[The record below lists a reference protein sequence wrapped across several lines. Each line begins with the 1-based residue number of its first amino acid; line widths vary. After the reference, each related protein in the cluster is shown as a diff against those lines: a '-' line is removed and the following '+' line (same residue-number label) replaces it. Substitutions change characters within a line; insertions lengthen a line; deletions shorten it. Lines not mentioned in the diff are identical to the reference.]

1 MYHQNQHI
9 LGDGEKCTQRQ
20 SLLHWERVQV
30 NTLFWLVDSN
40 PYSSLIGQDDEP
52 GRDDSAGCL
61 VQILHCL
68 GLSHWHRG
76 GPGHLSQGENCCWTM
91 KIFEWKLFQTTPEVA
106 MSRVKSRNRQEEM
119 EIPAEFFY
127 NIHHLH
133 EDWLIRRNSSAGVV
147 TPQVSDE
154 II

>member
-1 MYHQNQHI
+1 
-9 LGDGEKCTQRQ
+9 
-20 SLLHWERVQV
+20 
-30 NTLFWLVDSN
+30 
-40 PYSSLIGQDDEP
+40 
-52 GRDDSAGCL
+52 
-61 VQILHCL
+61 
-68 GLSHWHRG
+68 
-76 GPGHLSQGENCCWTM
+76 
-91 KIFEWKLFQTTPEVA
+91 

-154 II
+154 IINILEIMSLAFKAY